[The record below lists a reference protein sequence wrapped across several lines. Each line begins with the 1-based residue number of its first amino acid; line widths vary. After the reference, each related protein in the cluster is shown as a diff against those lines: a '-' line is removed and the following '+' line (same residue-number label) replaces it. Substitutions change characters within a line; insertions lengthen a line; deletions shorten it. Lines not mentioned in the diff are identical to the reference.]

1 MATAT
6 SLEDSLKYM
15 IEYHPYNDGKNPNHT
30 KGSDSQTLVFLKDG
44 RYSDSASFLERK
56 SKFQRRIKL
65 WVRGIIDEESNKDN
79 VVIAI
84 APGHSP
90 SSKPNFLH
98 EIIGSVSHKQ
108 SMDGRKLLYRAE
120 EVEKAAH
127 GGRRD
132 QSRHEETICIS
143 SPKSVKRKVVYIIDD
158 VWTTGATLR
167 ACATIMKKAGA
178 AQVYLLAV
186 GKTVHMD

>member
-132 QSRHEETICIS
+132 QSRHEETIRIS
-143 SPKSVKRKVVYIIDD
+143 SPNL
-158 VWTTGATLR
+158 LR
-167 ACATIMKKAGA
+167 
-178 AQVYLLAV
+178 
-186 GKTVHMD
+186 GK